1 MCIIS
6 LVISFV
12 IIIKYKKFF
21 WQNVIS
27 IQQLMDQ
34 MSVQVMNTQ
43 LQLQQ
48 SLQQLIAM
56 GTQSNQSELSVPAVN
71 QSQLI
76 FSANQQHRGVIVN
89 NQQENLQVL
98 FLIIFL
104 FGCKTLRTKN
114 IFTKEIT
121 ELVQ

>member
-1 MCIIS
+1 MQD
-6 LVISFV
+6 L
-12 IIIKYKKFF
+12 F

-56 GTQSNQSELSVPAVN
+56 GTQSNQSELSVPTVN
-71 QSQLI
+71 QTQLI
-76 FSANQQHRGVIVN
+76 LPANQQHRGVIVN
-89 NQQENLQVL
+89 NQQENLQVFLL
-98 FLIIFL
+98 FILL
-104 FGCKTLRTKN
+104 FGCILKTSL
-114 IFTKEIT
+114 IPC
-121 ELVQ
+121 V

>member
-98 FLIIFL
+98 FLIILL

>member
-1 MCIIS
+1 MQD
-6 LVISFV
+6 L
-12 IIIKYKKFF
+12 F

-56 GTQSNQSELSVPAVN
+56 GTQSNQSELSVPTVN
-71 QSQLI
+71 QTQLI
-76 FSANQQHRGVIVN
+76 LPANQQHRGVIVN
-89 NQQENLQVL
+89 NQQENLQVFFIHL
-98 FLIIFL
+98 TVWLYTENVFNSMCLKIHDFL
-104 FGCKTLRTKN
+104 CKYLSQC
-114 IFTKEIT
+114 F
-121 ELVQ
+121 

>member
-1 MCIIS
+1 
-6 LVISFV
+6 
-12 IIIKYKKFF
+12 
-21 WQNVIS
+21 
-27 IQQLMDQ
+27 

-98 FLIIFL
+98 FLIILL

-121 ELVQ
+121 ELVQWL

>member
-1 MCIIS
+1 
-6 LVISFV
+6 
-12 IIIKYKKFF
+12 
-21 WQNVIS
+21 
-27 IQQLMDQ
+27 

-56 GTQSNQSELSVPAVN
+56 GTQSNQSELTVPAVN
-71 QSQLI
+71 QSQLML
-76 FSANQQHRGVIVN
+76 SANHQHRGVIVN
-89 NQQENLQVL
+89 NQHENLQVF
-98 FLIIFL
+98 FLVILL
-104 FGCKTLRTKN
+104 FGCKTLRTKK